1 MSSVSSAADFLVV
14 DAISAAYD
22 KTVPV
27 VSDIS
32 FTLREGQL
40 ACLLGPSGCGK
51 TTILR
56 ALSGFQNLSAGSISL
71 DGKRLSEP
79 GFTVAPDK
87 RQIGMVFQDHA
98 LFPHLTIAR
107 NISFGLNRLA
117 SAERAQTVE
126 EMLCLIGM
134 QDLADKYP
142 HELSGGQN
150 QRVALARAIAPQPK
164 LLLMDEPFSNLDAA
178 LRESLGYEVQALLKQ
193 MQITA
198 IMVTHDQHD
207 AFALGDQIG
216 VMLEGQLMQWDN
228 AFNLYHAPNSR
239 FVANFIGDGIFV
251 KGSMIKDNVVIT
263 SFGEIRGESV
273 NTDFIGKQVDLLI
286 RPDDVT
292 HDPDSPI
299 RGQIVRKAFKGAQ
312 TLYTIRI
319 ESGDDL
325 ISLVPSHDDY
335 EVGDTI
341 GVAIEADHLVCFAQ
355 DETRN

>member
-1 MSSVSSAADFLVV
+1 M
-14 DAISAAYD
+14 
-22 KTVPV
+22 PV
-27 VSDIS
+27 VSEIS
-32 FTLREGQL
+32 FAIREGEL

-51 TTILR
+51 TTVLR
-56 ALSGFQNLSAGSISL
+56 AISGFQNLSEGSITL
-71 DGKRLSEP
+71 DGERLSETD
-79 GFTVAPDK
+79 FLVAPDK

-107 NISFGLNRLA
+107 NISFGLKRLA
-117 SAERAQTVE
+117 SADRANTVD

-142 HELSGGQN
+142 HELSGGQK
-150 QRVALARAIAPQPK
+150 QRVALARAIAPRPK
-164 LLLMDEPFSNLDAA
+164 LLLMDEPFSNLDAE
-178 LRESLGYEVQALLKQ
+178 LRESLGQEVQALLRKLH
-193 MQITA
+193 ITA
-198 IMVTHDQHD
+198 IMVTHDQND
-207 AFALGDQIG
+207 AFALGDHIG
-216 VMLEGQLMQWDN
+216 VMFDGRLVQWDT

-251 KGSMIKDNVVIT
+251 KGSMVQDNVVIT
-263 SFGEIRGESV
+263 NFGEIRGESV
-273 NTDFIGKQVDLLI
+273 NNDFVGKEVDLLI

-292 HDPDSPI
+292 HDADSPI
-299 RGQIVRKAFKGAQ
+299 RGQVTRKAFKGAQ

-325 ISLVPSHDDY
+325 MSLVPSHVDY

-355 DETRN
+355 DVTRS